1 MRVIGGKYKGRII
14 DFVKSSTTRPLK
26 DSVKENIFNIITH
39 SNLINIKI
47 QNSIIL
53 DLYSGIGSFG
63 LECLSRGAKK
73 VIFVERNKEVLKI
86 LKNNLVKLSLETSS
100 RIYAEELI
108 KFLQIKKLEKFEIFF
123 LDPPFTDK
131 DYLEILKTIKL
142 KKIYKKNHLIVI
154 HRENKVQDNLENIVK
169 ILMVKKYGR
178 SMIFFAKF

>member
-1 MRVIGGKYKGRII
+1 M
-14 DFVKSSTTRPLK
+14 
-26 DSVKENIFNIITH
+26 
-39 SNLINIKI
+39 
-47 QNSIIL
+47 
-53 DLYSGIGSFG
+53 
-63 LECLSRGAKK
+63 
-73 VIFVERNKEVLKI
+73 
-86 LKNNLVKLSLETSS
+86 
-100 RIYAEELI
+100 
-108 KFLQIKKLEKFEIFF
+108 QIKKLEKFEIFF